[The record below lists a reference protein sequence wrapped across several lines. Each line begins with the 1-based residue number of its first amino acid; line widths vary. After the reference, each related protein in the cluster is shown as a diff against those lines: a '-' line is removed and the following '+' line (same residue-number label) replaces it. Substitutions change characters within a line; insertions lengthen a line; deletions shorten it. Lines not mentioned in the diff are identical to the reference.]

1 MIFESKVDWW
11 YYATMLVALAIV
23 VGAGFA
29 VSKAGGRFAVLHA
42 VVPGIFVVGIPLWL
56 LFATRYEVTAEKL
69 LVKAAW
75 INIEI
80 ARADIRSIT
89 PARQGRSRSSPAL
102 SLDRLEIRYGNGETV
117 LVSPKDKQGFLA
129 ALGFEQLPGL

>member
-11 YYATMLVALAIV
+11 YYATMVVALAIV
-23 VGAGFA
+23 VGAAIA
-29 VSKAGGRFAVLHA
+29 VSKAGGRLGLLPAVL
-42 VVPGIFVVGIPLWL
+42 PGIIAIGIPLWL
-56 LFATRYEVTAEKL
+56 LFSTRYVVTADKL
-69 LVKAAW
+69 LVNAAW
-75 INIEI
+75 INLEI

-117 LVSPKDKQGFLA
+117 LVSPKDKQGFLV